1 MLIQEIIDRINS
13 TDIIFDNESLSLPF
27 FRKEKEKIS
36 LVLFTYSMSFD
47 FNLPASEIFLG
58 RGLEIKENGEVNFF
72 DIKDISLGYKQIFPY
87 SLLPGKKEY
96 GEVVQSMQHMI
107 DSGYTA
113 ESVQRYAMDFNS
125 FVPENLMLPY
135 WELGKDYFEW
145 ICGILGEQN
154 F

>member
-13 TDIIFDNESLSLPF
+13 ADIIFDNESLSLPF

-36 LVLFTYSMSFD
+36 MVLFTYSMSFD

>member
-13 TDIIFDNESLSLPF
+13 ADIIFDNESLSLPF

-36 LVLFTYSMSFD
+36 MVLFTYSMSFD

-58 RGLEIKENGEVNFF
+58 RGLEIKESGEVTFF
-72 DIKDISLGYKQIFPY
+72 NITDISLGYKQIFPY

-113 ESVQRYAMDFNS
+113 ESVKRYAMDFNS
-125 FVPENLMLPY
+125 FVPEKLMLPY
-135 WELGKDYFEW
+135 WKLGEKYFKW
-145 ICGILGEQN
+145 IAGILDD
-154 F
+154 

>member
-13 TDIIFDNESLSLPF
+13 ADIIFDNESLSLPF

>member
-13 TDIIFDNESLSLPF
+13 ADIIFDNESLSLPF

-113 ESVQRYAMDFNS
+113 ESVKRYAMDFNS
-125 FVPENLMLPY
+125 FVSEKLMLPY
-135 WELGKDYFEW
+135 WKLGEKYFKW
-145 ICGILGEQN
+145 IAGILDD
-154 F
+154 

>member
-1 MLIQEIIDRINS
+1 
-13 TDIIFDNESLSLPF
+13 
-27 FRKEKEKIS
+27 
-36 LVLFTYSMSFD
+36 
-47 FNLPASEIFLG
+47 
-58 RGLEIKENGEVNFF
+58 
-72 DIKDISLGYKQIFPY
+72 
-87 SLLPGKKEY
+87 
-96 GEVVQSMQHMI
+96 MI